1 MEKNWGDTPSETLRR
16 LYTTMNI
23 FLDIEEITA
32 NLIKLLIFCLTSA
45 YKFLTYYAY
54 TGSKTEKSLKK
65 CQLVL

>member
-1 MEKNWGDTPSETLRR
+1 MEKNWGDTPSATLRR

-45 YKFLTYYAY
+45 YKFLTY
-54 TGSKTEKSLKK
+54 
-65 CQLVL
+65 